1 MTDNC
6 ERCCFY
12 EYCVKSGRIET
23 KDCIYGEKSTKAQTK
38 PTIEEFEQALHKAD
52 LVLRPSIVFLNPDDA
67 EAVKEAFPRIEEE
80 IVIQSSHYVEKGKGI
95 VMKREDLDLWAN
107 FDAHGSR

>member
-23 KDCIYGEKSTKAQTK
+23 KDCIYGRK
-38 PTIEEFEQALHKAD
+38 
-52 LVLRPSIVFLNPDDA
+52 N
-67 EAVKEAFPRIEEE
+67 EEE
-80 IVIQSSHYVEKGKGI
+80 DKCGPG
-95 VMKREDLDLWAN
+95 
-107 FDAHGSR
+107 